1 MIIKKY
7 KKMKIY
13 KRANWERKTIPYT
26 PKKKTK
32 NVLYTQ
38 TEETNIIRY
47 ANNIN
52 H

>member
-26 PKKKTK
+26 P
-32 NVLYTQ
+32 Q
-38 TEETNIIRY
+38 EENKECVIHPNRRD
-47 ANNIN
+47 
-52 H
+52 

>member
-13 KRANWERKTIPYT
+13 KRANWERKQSLIR

-32 NVLYTQ
+32 NMLYTQ